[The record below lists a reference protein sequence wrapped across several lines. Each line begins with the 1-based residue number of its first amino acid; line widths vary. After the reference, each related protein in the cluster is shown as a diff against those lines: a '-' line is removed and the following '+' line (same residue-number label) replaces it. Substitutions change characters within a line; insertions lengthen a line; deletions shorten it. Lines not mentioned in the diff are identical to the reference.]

1 MSRFRLAGMAAL
13 LVVTALVGGT
23 IIGSVAA
30 ATAPRPTIP
39 AAAPLAVPS
48 AGTPTGAKAAEA
60 CAAFRKAFAADLGVD
75 ESALAPAAKAAAI
88 STIDAAVAA
97 GRISTD
103 RAEVLKARVE
113 AASGDGCALLAGR
126 IARIGAAGTGAAAR
140 PALGVAKDGLTA
152 AAKALGVT
160 PAELGAS
167 LRGGKTLKDL
177 ATAKGVPYAMVSAAV
192 LAAVK
197 TDLDAAVTAGTIKQ
211 AREDRILARLQANL
225 ADGRLRNQRPA
236 APKTSAAPSSGGTGG

>member
-60 CAAFRKAFAADLGVD
+60 CAAFRKAFAANLGVD

-88 STIDAAVAA
+88 STIDAALAA
-97 GRISTD
+97 GQITTD
-103 RAEVLKARVE
+103 RAEMLKARVE
-113 AASGDGCALLAGR
+113 APPVIVVRSSPGG
-126 IARIGAAGTGAAAR
+126 
-140 PALGVAKDGLTA
+140 
-152 AAKALGVT
+152 
-160 PAELGAS
+160 S
-167 LRGGKTLKDL
+167 RGS
-177 ATAKGVPYAMVSAAV
+177 V
-192 LAAVK
+192 
-197 TDLDAAVTAGTIKQ
+197 
-211 AREDRILARLQANL
+211 RLARVEQPGPRSAS
-225 ADGRLRNQRPA
+225 QR
-236 APKTSAAPSSGGTGG
+236 TD